1 MSTLKFLSK
10 ATAVLMI
17 ILIVAGAIFVSGC
30 GKYVQPDPDK
40 KPVIELPDIPD
51 EPDDPNEPE
60 DPPDEPEDPPAD
72 VTYVDTVFYIADGD
86 AISMWMTMGLFDYR
100 GEINNLHVSC
110 NYYGEYDIETN
121 KSDKAVI
128 NIGTGASPVLMAG
141 KSYAIT
147 LLNNGGAMPSGVQWE
162 LNEQSNGYFNLAETV
177 DFKPGTVIVTPD
189 VDIWY
194 LIADLFPTGAE
205 EDGVID
211 FYITIAEK

>member
-60 DPPDEPEDPPAD
+60 DPPAD

-121 KSDKAVI
+121 TSDKAVI
-128 NIGTGASPVLMAG
+128 NIGTGANPVLMAG

-147 LLNNGGAMPSGVQWE
+147 LLNNGGALPSGVQWE

-177 DFKPGTVIVTPD
+177 DFNPGTVIVTPD

-211 FYITIAEK
+211 CYITIAEK